1 MCLSQLFTSLMGF
14 EGRRDFPAEQCAR
27 LAKPLFWE
35 RLNLEP
41 MEQSSA
47 GAQCEGPGGTKPADW
62 G

>member
-1 MCLSQLFTSLMGF
+1 MGF